1 MLAEHAEFDV
11 HTARESLRAVPE
23 CAGIFALFGADAGSE
38 PYVGRTPNLRRRM
51 ARLLQPQPTQT
62 RRLEL
67 AGRVRRIEWQR
78 TGSDFEQNLL
88 LYRAMLPVFG
98 ERTLKRL
105 HLRAPH
111 FVRMAGTNAYPR
123 IYVTNRISQRSAEW
137 FFGPFPSRAAAERY
151 TEELLNLFLLRRC
164 HEDLEPYPEHP
175 GCVYSEMKMCLAPCF
190 KGCSDERY
198 AEESAAVRGFLATRG
213 ASLIR
218 ALETERAAASA
229 ALEFERAANAHKR
242 LQKAE
247 TVSALASE
255 LVHPLSELRA
265 LILQPSAEVGCVDV
279 FLLERGVLS
288 GPERYSTMGMRLAN
302 EQSGSTSL
310 FAQPM
315 AVEAVPLEEPGTI
328 VTRDALVERLMAV
341 VGALNS
347 TIAAGVGADLT
358 PSLALV
364 NRWYARPA
372 TKRAGEIFFPGE
384 DASWPAKA
392 VVRGISR
399 VAAGALVLPSISQ

>member
-1 MLAEHAEFDV
+1 MLAEQAQFDAQA
-11 HTARESLRAVPE
+11 ARESLRAVPE
-23 CAGIFALFGADAGSE
+23 CAGVFALFGADAASE
-38 PYVGRTPNLRRRM
+38 PYVGRSPNLRRRM

-78 TGSDFEQNLL
+78 TGSDFEQHLL

-111 FVRMAGTNAYPR
+111 FVRMAGTNPYPR
-123 IYVTNRISQRSAEW
+123 IYVTNRLGMRAAEW
-137 FFGPFPSRAAAERY
+137 LFGPFPSRAAAERY
-151 TEELLNLFLLRRC
+151 TEELLDLFLLRRC
-164 HEDLEPYPEHP
+164 HEELDPSPTHP

-190 KGCSDERY
+190 QGCTDERY
-198 AEESAAVRGFLATRG
+198 AMESAAVHGFLATRG

-218 ALETERAAASA
+218 MLEAEREQASA

-247 TVSALASE
+247 AVRALASE

-265 LILQPSAEVGCVDV
+265 VIVQPSAEAGSVDL
-279 FLLERGVLS
+279 FLLERGILV
-288 GPERYSTMGMRLAN
+288 GPERYSTLGMRLAN

-315 AVEAVPLEEPGTI
+315 AVEAVPLEEPGSI
-328 VTRDALVERLMAV
+328 LSRDVLVERLLAA
-341 VGALNS
+341 VGALEKGLAGEKS
-347 TIAAGVGADLT
+347 AEDLIA
-358 PSLALV
+358 SLALA
-364 NRWYARPA
+364 NRWFARPA
-372 TKRAGEIFFPGE
+372 VKRVGEIFFPCE
-384 DASWPAKA
+384 DGAWPAKA
-392 VVRGISR
+392 ILRGISR
-399 VAAGALVLPSISQ
+399 VAAAGLLSHS